1 MTRPRLLSA
10 ALATA
15 LIASAAGCSAGDTAS
30 DERQVRSGLAA
41 IAGVPQDGYTLGRP
55 GARWT
60 LSVISAPTSYELD
73 HLVTVLPA
81 LGERFVRGGRVKLQM
96 RTPTM
101 GPYGADGDERAAAGA
116 LLAAGLQR
124 RYWDALVRFVAT
136 YDGEVT
142 TSGLTA
148 LLRRSGVADIDRAL
162 ADRSSPLIRAAL
174 DRADADAEKAGG
186 TGHLIYLLTSDGG
199 DEFDLTR
206 QAEKG
211 RLPAMIERTLVE
223 ASDGRRG
230 ADAVP

>member
-1 MTRPRLLSA
+1 MMRHRLLSTALAA
-10 ALATA
+10 ALTV
-15 LIASAAGCSAGDTAS
+15 SAAGCGAGDPAS
-30 DERQVRSGLAA
+30 DEWQVRSGLAA
-41 IAGVPQDGYTLGRP
+41 IAGVPQDGFTLGRP
-55 GARWT
+55 SARWT

-73 HLVTVLPA
+73 QLVTLLPA
-81 LGERFVRGGRVKLQM
+81 LSERFVRGGRVKLQM
-96 RTPTM
+96 RTPTKRR
-101 GPYGADGDERAAAGA
+101 YGANGDERAVAGV

-136 YDGEVT
+136 YNGEVT

-148 LLRRSGVADIDRAL
+148 LLRRSGVADVDRAL
-162 ADRSSPLIRAAL
+162 VDRSSPLVRAAL
-174 DRADADAEKAGG
+174 DRADAVAEKAGG

-211 RLPAMIERTLVE
+211 RLSAMIERELVE

-230 ADAVP
+230 AVP